1 MVPIVA
7 AVYAT
12 VRGWF
17 CVLGSLVGRLLFD
30 FTDLRP
36 CRNLEKKDDSLSLS
50 LGGAWRG
57 TLSGSSVDASTRFTC
72 MTSWASSKDLCFTHT
87 KHSIVPG
94 WPYRAAMLT
103 T

>member
-1 MVPIVA
+1 M
-7 AVYAT
+7 
-12 VRGWF
+12 
-17 CVLGSLVGRLLFD
+17 RLCEAGFVCWARWSDVCCLI
-30 FTDLRP
+30 LQIYVHV
-36 CRNLEKKDDSLSLS
+36 EKKDDSLSLS